1 MNTSKFDPED
11 PRLTA
16 YALGEMDAAERAE
29 FEQWLQLQ
37 PEAQKAVEEI
47 RATAALLGTALADEP
62 ELASAGEITNAAQKP
77 LAAAA
82 IIPGKD
88 WRVLDG
94 GPAPAQP
101 VDEYRKKHS
110 KLLSFPALYYM
121 TASLAAACFAV
132 IFFTSAEYRAKEQK
146 RYIEMNEAMASGM
159 RDASAKRETAAREA
173 EAVAQTRVQR
183 REPAV
188 VFALPPVADPLPA
201 ATAASAPAPAA
212 VPPIFPPA
220 PDGST
225 RVTAPQLAAA
235 ASTPSPSDRDDK
247 LLLHQFAVTAATAKP
262 AAAARIAGESHYGT
276 TLAATGDATWRVG
289 APPAPPPPV
298 VREQRYIST
307 RAPLPQTEP
316 ASTESYAHTA
326 ENPFLTVAQNPLS
339 TFSVDVDT
347 ASYANVRRF
356 LRGKRLPPSAAVRI
370 EELVNYFPYRY
381 APPSDSAPFAAHMEV
396 ASAPWAPDHR
406 LVRIGLKGREVSDAA
421 RPAAN
426 LVFLFDVSGSMNQPN
441 KLPLV
446 QQSLRMLVEKLRA
459 DDRVAIVVYAG
470 ASGMA
475 LPSTPVREKAKI
487 LGAIDAL
494 RADGSTN
501 GAAGIQLAYD
511 IAKANFI
518 SGGVNRVVLATDGDF
533 NVGVSSEGEL
543 TALIEEKAKS
553 HVFLSVLGF
562 GMGNYKDSTL
572 EQLADKGNGNY
583 AYIDTLAEAKKTLVE
598 QAGSTLV
605 TIAKDVKLQVEFNPA
620 IAQAYRLIGY
630 ENRMLR
636 KEDFNNDK
644 IDAGEIGAGH
654 TVTALYEVIPVGV
667 PLPDANSVDALKYQK
682 TVETRPT
689 ADVLA
694 SRELLTLKVRYK
706 EPTGDVSAKLEF
718 PLRDTGK
725 AFADASADFKFAAAV
740 ASFGMTLK
748 NSPFRGEVKFTEI
761 AQWAREG
768 TSDDAGGYRAEFVE
782 LVNEAATLMEN

>member
-1 MNTSKFDPED
+1 MNISKFDPED

-16 YALGEMDAAERAE
+16 YALGEMEPAECAE
-29 FEQWLQLQ
+29 FEQWLRLQ
-37 PEAQKAVEEI
+37 PEAQKAVDEI
-47 RATAALLGTALADEP
+47 RATAALLGTAFAEEP
-62 ELASAGEITNAAQKP
+62 LEHDGNVIDASAFLAAQP
-77 LAAAA
+77 RSAAS
-82 IIPGKD
+82 
-88 WRVLDG
+88 
-94 GPAPAQP
+94 P
-101 VDEYRKKHS
+101 VDEYSQKRS

-132 IFFTSAEYRAKEQK
+132 MFFTSAEYQAKEQK
-146 RYIEMNEAMASGM
+146 RYIEMNEAMASGL
-159 RDASAKRETAAREA
+159 RAKVASAEA
-173 EAVAQTRVQR
+173 EEAR
-183 REPAV
+183 RAEIVKRAENDAKRRQEFTV
-188 VFALPPVADPLPA
+188 TLALPSAPPPPPTEWAAPAPALAPQDAMAKLEQFQVARTPEMA
-201 ATAASAPAPAA
+201 AAPAPAA
-212 VPPIFPPA
+212 EQSFGYSGSPA
-220 PDGST
+220 
-225 RVTAPQLAAA
+225 
-235 ASTPSPSDRDDK
+235 
-247 LLLHQFAVTAATAKP
+247 
-262 AAAARIAGESHYGT
+262 
-276 TLAATGDATWRVG
+276 TLAA
-289 APPAPPPPV
+289 
-298 VREQRYIST
+298 
-307 RAPLPQTEP
+307 RAPRMRSLLGQSAHVLAGTSAVNLPQTEP
-316 ASTESYAHTA
+316 ANTEGYAHTP

-347 ASYANVRRF
+347 ASYANIRRF
-356 LRGKRLPPSAAVRI
+356 LRGKRLPPPAAVRI

-381 APPSDSAPFAAHMEV
+381 APPAGGAPFAAHLEV
-396 ASAPWAPDHR
+396 ASAPWAPEHR

-426 LVFLFDVSGSMNQPN
+426 LVFLLDVSGSMNQPN

-459 DDRVAIVVYAG
+459 DDRVAIIVYAG

-494 RADGSTN
+494 RAEGSTN

-511 IAKANFI
+511 IAKANFV

-533 NVGVSSEGEL
+533 NVGMSSDGEL

-598 QAGSTLV
+598 QAGGTLV

-620 IAQAYRLIGY
+620 VAQAYRLIGY
-630 ENRMLR
+630 ENRLLR

-667 PLPDANSVDALKYQK
+667 PLPEANSVDALKYQK
-682 TVETRPT
+682 TDERTQRT
-689 ADVLA
+689 ATSA
-694 SRELLTLKVRYK
+694 SGELLTLKVRYK
-706 EPTGDVSAKLEF
+706 EPTGDVSSKLEF

-740 ASFGMTLK
+740 ASFGMALK
-748 NSPFRGEVKFTEI
+748 NSPFRGEVKLPEI
-761 AQWAREG
+761 AHWAREG

-782 LVNEAATLMEN
+782 LVNEASTLMEN

>member
-1 MNTSKFDPED
+1 MNISKFDPED

-16 YALGEMDAAERAE
+16 YALGEMEPAERAE
-29 FEQWLQLQ
+29 FEQWLLLQ
-37 PEAQKAVEEI
+37 PEAQKAVDEI
-47 RATAALLGTALADEP
+47 RATAALLGTAFAEEP
-62 ELASAGEITNAAQKP
+62 LEHDGNVIDASAVLAAQP
-77 LAAAA
+77 RSAA
-82 IIPGKD
+82 P
-88 WRVLDG
+88 
-94 GPAPAQP
+94 P
-101 VDEYRKKHS
+101 VDEYSQKRS

-132 IFFTSAEYRAKEQK
+132 MFFTSAEYQAKEQK
-146 RYIEMNEAMASGM
+146 RYIEMNEAMANSM
-159 RDASAKRETAAREA
+159 RAKEKGKRMLAAEERAMKTEIERQEA
-173 EAVAQTRVQR
+173 AVT
-183 REPAV
+183 
-188 VFALPPVADPLPA
+188 FALPSAPPPPPPIEWAARAPALAPQDAMAKLEQFQVAPA
-201 ATAASAPAPAA
+201 PAGASAPAPA
-212 VPPIFPPA
+212 FEQSFGYSGSPA
-220 PDGST
+220 
-225 RVTAPQLAAA
+225 
-235 ASTPSPSDRDDK
+235 
-247 LLLHQFAVTAATAKP
+247 
-262 AAAARIAGESHYGT
+262 
-276 TLAATGDATWRVG
+276 TLAA
-289 APPAPPPPV
+289 
-298 VREQRYIST
+298 
-307 RAPLPQTEP
+307 RAPRMRSLLGQSANVSAGASAVNLPQTDD
-316 ASTESYAHTA
+316 ANTEGYAHTP

-356 LRGKRLPPSAAVRI
+356 LRGKRLPPPAAVRI

-381 APPSDSAPFAAHMEV
+381 APPADGAPFAAHLEI
-396 ASAPWAPDHR
+396 ASAPWAPEHR

-426 LVFLFDVSGSMNQPN
+426 LVFLLDVSGSMNQPN

-494 RADGSTN
+494 RAEGSTN

-511 IAKANFI
+511 IAKANFV

-533 NVGVSSEGEL
+533 NVGMSSDGEL

-598 QAGSTLV
+598 QAGGTLV

-620 IAQAYRLIGY
+620 VAQAYRLIGY

-654 TVTALYEVIPVGV
+654 TVTALYEIIPVGV
-667 PLPDANSVDALKYQK
+667 PLPEANSVDALKYQK
-682 TVETRPT
+682 TDDRTQRT
-689 ADVLA
+689 ATSA
-694 SRELLTLKVRYK
+694 SASGELLTLKVRYK
-706 EPTGDVSAKLEF
+706 EPTGDVSSKLEF

-725 AFADASADFKFAAAV
+725 AFAAASADFKFAAAV
-740 ASFGMTLK
+740 ASFGMALK
-748 NSPFRGEVKFTEI
+748 NSPFRGEVKLPEI

-768 TSDDAGGYRAEFVE
+768 TSEDAGGYRAEFVE
-782 LVNEAATLMEN
+782 LVNEASTLMEN